1 MKRLTGG
8 LGGPAV
14 LLLLA
19 ACGAAAGI
27 PDMPVTGTVTGR
39 FVREGGPLG
48 PGGQQPAEHA
58 LRGTVTFTAAGHQ
71 PVTVR
76 VGGSGAFSV
85 RLVPGSYHVYGRT
98 PEIVEVGSGGA
109 SRDGTCSLPQT
120 VRVTG
125 QHTLKIAVACI
136 VP

>member
-8 LGGPAV
+8 LAV

-19 ACGAAAGI
+19 ACGASAGM
-27 PDMPVTGTVTGR
+27 PDMPVTGTVTGM

-48 PGGQQPAEHA
+48 AGGQQPAEHA

-76 VGGSGAFSV
+76 VGRSGAFSV

-98 PEIVEVGSGGA
+98 PDIVEVDGGV
-109 SRDGTCSLPQT
+109 SHDGTCSLPQT